1 MDKVDE
7 KPEGVKAG
15 SPRMDAEK
23 VPYNCSCGSG
33 RLVWEH
39 ACRDANKII
48 DALAKRAADA
58 EAGRDR
64 MLEEARQN
72 FIHWKEAE
80 AQRDAMEKDRDSAR
94 EWAARHYSERAALAG
109 KLKEAISCARQIRM
123 DIDSENFDN
132 AIENVS
138 EIENLAPSPS
148 PKPEPAK
155 PRRMRGIPGLIDRHG
170 MEHDENETCKIKPP
184 CLPVEEQPPA
194 PVEEGDEVTIK
205 ALRSLLEMARAWEK
219 LDMKATAESIQGTI
233 ARLERR
239 S

>member
-1 MDKVDE
+1 
-7 KPEGVKAG
+7 
-15 SPRMDAEK
+15 MDAEK

-94 EWAARHYSERAALAG
+94 EWAARHYSERDALAA
-109 KLKEAISCARQIRM
+109 KVKEAISCARQIKLEINKM
-123 DIDSENFDN
+123 PSDSEGRFATRE
-132 AIENVS
+132 AILDQCA
-138 EIENLAPSPS
+138 EIEGAPSPS

-155 PRRMRGIPGLIDRHG
+155 PRRMRGIPGLINRHG

-233 ARLERR
+233 ARLERKEAK